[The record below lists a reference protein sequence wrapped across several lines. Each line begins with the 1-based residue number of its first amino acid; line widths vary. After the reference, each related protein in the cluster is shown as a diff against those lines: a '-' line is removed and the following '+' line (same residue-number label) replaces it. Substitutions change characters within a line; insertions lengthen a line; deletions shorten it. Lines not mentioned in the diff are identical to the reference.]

1 MADLLS
7 WIESW
12 VKTKSDH
19 YVYAAIP
26 ADGATALV
34 PMKSYFRIF
43 IADMFLAESSKWFT
57 DWYPSVTGTVKLKY
71 ANQEISLNAITE
83 APKSAVSKGVKLN
96 YRLMDLTPFNGGLVE
111 IGAALLAV
119 PGNNLLSAAVATLS
133 DFSSLIAAP
142 LGPAIPIAQK
152 VQAGIQKFLD
162 DSHGGVHLG
171 LHQTFTSA
179 GGDGANPLVPGYL
192 AVVLAPTNKFAKERL
207 SVKDDQ
213 LVYAARAGAEAQ
225 PLTGYD
231 YMLLRVEGR
240 TERDD
245 WRLKDISDPLGK
257 AVEALLK
264 GDDKEAEAFRVTAIT
279 AAWQSDDLAVGDRRR
294 VVQAIKAE
302 LDAVAKEGRQAV
314 GDEVRS
320 LADIVKVHAISAEL
334 ANRLMPITLEEALS
348 DGH

>member
-1 MADLLS
+1 MLAPAASLPSWESIVSWSEAITKKTDAPERMPSHPDWADWLSRLIRVRTAVTAGPSPDAEAATHS
-7 WIESW
+7 WISQRYSEPW
-12 VKTKSDH
+12 PPELDLPHPTRRQ
-19 YVYAAIP
+19 IWR
-26 ADGATALV
+26 
-34 PMKSYFRIF
+34 RIG
-43 IADMFLAESSKWFT
+43 
-57 DWYPSVTGTVKLKY
+57 SV
-71 ANQEISLNAITE
+71 AF
-83 APKSAVSKGVKLN
+83 
-96 YRLMDLTPFNGGLVE
+96 D
-111 IGAALLAV
+111 
-119 PGNNLLSAAVATLS
+119 
-133 DFSSLIAAP
+133 
-142 LGPAIPIAQK
+142 
-152 VQAGIQKFLD
+152 
-162 DSHGGVHLG
+162 
-171 LHQTFTSA
+171 
-179 GGDGANPLVPGYL
+179 
-192 AVVLAPTNKFAKERL
+192 
-207 SVKDDQ
+207 
-213 LVYAARAGAEAQ
+213 AGAEAQ